1 MRSWENC
8 SKWPDQMMFSYP
20 SNPNHSVTR
29 SRIKMQHQK
38 KKNTPNPNCCC
49 PMRFRSYLQI
59 ESHNNNY
66 GSAAAVKISYFLLRE
81 STCIYT
87 DFYFILFFFT
97 LHTYALLADLDISS
111 FLIQTPAKSWK
122 L

>member
-1 MRSWENC
+1 
-8 SKWPDQMMFSYP
+8 
-20 SNPNHSVTR
+20 
-29 SRIKMQHQK
+29 
-38 KKNTPNPNCCC
+38 
-49 PMRFRSYLQI
+49 MRFRSYLQI